1 MAAEKEITAS
11 GLANEHKE
19 RFLSG
24 LNAIR
29 ANGYPEWAHALR
41 LDERQRFVQT
51 AFPHHKQEAWR
62 FTNIAPIIETPF
74 RFFHNTTG
82 SAILFEEF
90 ESLSF
95 RNHGFNE
102 LAFVDGFVAPDLSDL
117 SDVPDGVLVMGFR
130 DALMTCPELLRPHL
144 DRHLMERDAFTA
156 LNGAFLQDGAFL
168 YVPPNTTLEKPLHV
182 LFLTT
187 GREENTVQYPRNLFV
202 LGAGA
207 EATVIETYA
216 GLNKRRA
223 YFNDVVGEA
232 ILEEGS
238 RLRWHKVV
246 QEGPRAHQ
254 LGVHQFVV
262 GRAASLETCVITLG
276 GKISRS
282 SQTVTFQDVDAS
294 CSLNGLYLNDGDRLV
309 DNAIFIDHAQPRCT
323 SRIAFRGV
331 LDGTSNTAFTG
342 RVLVRKGAQKTDSNQ
357 LSSNLLI
364 SDQAT
369 VDAKPQLQI
378 YADDVKCTHGATV
391 GHPPDELVFYFRT
404 RGIDPVTARR
414 ILTLGFVRE
423 IVARISVPAL
433 RDRLDTVLSA
443 HYSPLH

>member
-1 MAAEKEITAS
+1 LAAEKEITAS

-74 RFFHNTTG
+74 RFFQNNTV

-95 RNHGFNE
+95 RHHGFNE
-102 LAFVDGFVAPDLSDL
+102 LVFVDGFVAPDLSDL
-117 SDVPDGVLVMGFR
+117 SDVPDGVLAMGLR

-168 YVPPNTTLEKPLHV
+168 YVPPNTTLEKPLHI

-202 LGAGA
+202 LGEGA
-207 EATVIETYA
+207 EATIIETYTS
-216 GLNKRRA
+216 LRDKCV
-223 YFNDVVGEA
+223 YFNDVVSEA
-232 ILEEGS
+232 VLEEGS
-238 RLRWHKVV
+238 RLRWHKIV

-254 LGVHQFVV
+254 LGVHQFAV

-276 GKISRS
+276 GKITRS